1 MPAMS
6 VCLLARLLKNA
17 CMNSDWSES
26 NTLVI
31 SSPQPSDWLLRQFQA
46 TIERELRLSVKV
58 WQAAVG

>member
-1 MPAMS
+1 
-6 VCLLARLLKNA
+6 
-17 CMNSDWSES
+17 MNSDWSES